1 MLLKRSSPESLLEAR
16 LASVFGGMP
25 FHAWMKGG
33 FLRLMPYWVDAR

>member
-1 MLLKRSSPESLLEAR
+1 LLEAR

-33 FLRLMPYWVDAR
+33 FLRLMPYWVDAH